1 MRKPL
6 AAAVNSF
13 VYCFFYAQPGIF
25 WPSLVILELALPT
38 PTLKGGPAHRPA
50 FMIPQPDPTNPGPS
64 ADFLRFIR
72 YEKRLS
78 HHTLTAYGNDL
89 AQFSAFLQDEFDLTQ
104 PEQADYQL
112 IRAWVVSLMEQGLD
126 KTSVNRKIATLRS
139 FYGFLMRRKV
149 IAIDP
154 TLKIQAL
161 KTSKKLPTYVE
172 EKPMETLLEDVEFPD
187 DFAGTR
193 DKLVLELL
201 YGTGIR
207 LSELTGLKTVD
218 VNLYERT
225 ITVLGKRNK
234 HRIVPLTP
242 TLLTLIQQYSH
253 LKASTFGNEADD
265 TGHFIV
271 SDKGVA
277 AYPVL
282 IQRIVKRYLTLVTT
296 LATKSPHVLRHTFAT
311 HLLNRGADLN
321 AIKDLLGH
329 SSLAAT
335 QIYTHNSIE
344 QLKKTYDQ
352 AHPKAK

>member
-1 MRKPL
+1 MDTPFQ
-6 AAAVNSF
+6 SF
-13 VYCFFYAQPGIF
+13 
-25 WPSLVILELALPT
+25 LE
-38 PTLKGGPAHRPA
+38 H
-50 FMIPQPDPTNPGPS
+50 
-64 ADFLRFIR
+64 IR

-78 HHTLTAYGNDL
+78 HHTLTAYGADL
-89 AQFSAFLQDEFDLTQ
+89 EQFGAFLQKDFGLENAGAANHLQ
-104 PEQADYQL
+104 
-112 IRAWVVSLMEQGLD
+112 IRAWIVSLVESGLD
-126 KTSVNRKIATLRS
+126 KTSVNRKIATLRTY
-139 FYGFLMRRKV
+139 FGYLTRRKV
-149 IAIDP
+149 IEADP

-161 KTSKKLPTYVE
+161 KTSKKLPVYVE
-172 EKPMETLLEDVEFPD
+172 EKPMETLLDEVEFPE
-187 DFAGTR
+187 DFAGLR

-207 LSELTGLKTVD
+207 LAELVGLQTSD

-234 HRIVPLTP
+234 HRIVPITASLFS
-242 TLLTLIQQYSH
+242 LIQNYLQAKQTE
-253 LKASTFGNEADD
+253 LGPKADD
-265 TGHFIV
+265 IYLIV
-271 SDKGVA
+271 SDQGNK

-282 IQRIVKRYLTLVTT
+282 IQRIVKKYLNVVTT
-296 LATKSPHVLRHTFAT
+296 LEKKSPHVLRHTFAT

-344 QLKKTYDQ
+344 KLKKAYDQ

>member
-1 MRKPL
+1 M
-6 AAAVNSF
+6 V
-13 VYCFFYAQPGIF
+13 QPAPIDYHQ
-25 WPSLVILELALPT
+25 T
-38 PTLKGGPAHRPA
+38 
-50 FMIPQPDPTNPGPS
+50 
-64 ADFLRFIR
+64 FLDHIR

-78 HHTLTAYGNDL
+78 HHTLTAYAGDL
-89 AQFSAFLQDEFDLTQ
+89 AQFSDFLRVDFDLEQ

-112 IRAWVVSLMEQGLD
+112 IRGWVVSLVEAGLD

-149 IAIDP
+149 ITTDP

-161 KTSKKLPTYVE
+161 KASKKLPVYVE
-172 EKPMETLLEDVEFPD
+172 EKPMESLLNEIDFPD
-187 DFAGTR
+187 DFTGVR

-207 LSELTGLKTVD
+207 LSELTGLKTTD
-218 VNLYERT
+218 INLYERT

-234 HRIVPLTP
+234 HRMVPLTAS
-242 TLLTLIQQYSH
+242 LFALIQQYGE
-253 LKASTFGNEADD
+253 LKTSTFGSTTDD
-265 TGHFIV
+265 GGHFVV

-352 AHPKAK
+352 AHPKAN